1 VASTATATGGREVSE
16 ELVTEL
22 QQQGGKSS
30 AWSVLSIRN
39 VRKSYVDTQQNL
51 YTAITDISVS
61 IRRGDFYCLLGPS
74 GCGKSTLLNL
84 IAGFEDVTSGSI
96 AFSTGN
102 AAAEVPISGPG
113 VDRAM
118 IFQDVNDSL
127 FPWLDTEENVA
138 FGPKLHGISRAVYQ
152 PQLSAYLQ
160 MVGLDRHAHKFPF
173 ELSGGMRQRVQ
184 IARALIMEPQM
195 LLMDE
200 PFAALDA
207 ITKRLLQRELVRIWR
222 ETHKTVVYVTHDIVE
237 ALLLGTRVAVMTAG
251 PAARIKQEVAIDLK
265 SPRDPTNA
273 DFVELTKRLESLL
286 DEEVKTSRGVEA

>member
-1 VASTATATGGREVSE
+1 LSKVDAAPLPVD
-16 ELVTEL
+16 
-22 QQQGGKSS
+22 
-30 AWSVLSIRN
+30 AWSGLAIRN
-39 VRKSYVDTQQNL
+39 VRKSFYDTQHNL
-51 YTAITDISVS
+51 YSAITDITIS

-84 IAGFEDVTSGSI
+84 VAGFEDVTEGSI
-96 AFSTGN
+96 AFTAGDR
-102 AAAEVPISGPG
+102 EFPICGPG
-113 VDRAM
+113 VDRPM

-138 FGPKLHGISRAVYQ
+138 FGPKLHRIPPAEYTPKLQS
-152 PQLSAYLQ
+152 YLK

-207 ITKRLLQRELVRIWR
+207 ITKRLLQRELARIWR
-222 ETHKTVVYVTHDIVE
+222 
-237 ALLLGTRVAVMTAG
+237 
-251 PAARIKQEVAIDLK
+251 
-265 SPRDPTNA
+265 
-273 DFVELTKRLESLL
+273 
-286 DEEVKTSRGVEA
+286 